1 MDLQLAA
8 SACVILGFALV
19 LVEIFL
25 IPGVGVVGLF
35 GATLICVGGGL
46 VWMEHGMAAG
56 LGVLGGSAF
65 VALLLV
71 WGFWSSGAAQRFVL
85 QDRLDGPP
93 QTAPA
98 DLLGRRGEAVT
109 SLRPAGQAVFV
120 GERYDVVT
128 DGDFVEAGRAITVL
142 HVEGFR
148 VVVEAAPEVE
158 EETPG

>member
-1 MDLQLAA
+1 MDLQVAA
-8 SACVILGFALV
+8 SACVLLGFALV

-65 VALLLV
+65 VATLLV

-93 QTAPA
+93 PTAPA

-109 SLRPAGQAVFV
+109 SLRPAGQAEID
-120 GERYDVVT
+120 GERFDVVT

-148 VVVEAAPEVE
+148 VVVEATPEVE